1 MISKKRALIYILISI
16 LLTSTLMFNFR
27 ISMGQLAVVPIKE
40 FKEFAKYRKM
50 LALKEL
56 VQKEFYSNVD
66 EKKLISGSIKGMFQ
80 GLDDPYSEYMDEK
93 EFKDFM
99 EDVDGFIGIGIYMG
113 PSEEGLI
120 QVVSPIEGT
129 PAYKA
134 GIKSGDIILKI
145 NDKSFTAKQMSKA
158 ILNMR
163 GERGEEVKVEIYRK
177 SIKKNLIFTMKKD
190 EINPITVRSQMLE
203 NKIGYIRIATF
214 EKKTHEEFRKNLKKL
229 EKQGIKSLIVDLR
242 ENPGGLIDQAENIA
256 DEFLDKEIIVSTKG
270 KNTEK
275 EVVKAKPGKT
285 NVDLVLLVNKGSA
298 SSSEILSGAIKD
310 NHRGIL
316 VGEKTFGKGII
327 QRIFPLN
334 DNTGF
339 KLTIAQYFT
348 PSGISIHKKGIQP
361 DIKVV
366 LDENSKEDTQLNEAI
381 KVLKSKK

>member
-40 FKEFAKYRKM
+40 FKEFSKYRKM

-163 GERGEEVKVEIYRK
+163 GERGEEVKVEIYRR
-177 SIKKNLIFTMKKD
+177 SIKKNLVFTMKKD

>member
-40 FKEFAKYRKM
+40 FKEFSKYRKM

>member
-27 ISMGQLAVVPIKE
+27 ISTGQLAVVPIKE

>member
-27 ISMGQLAVVPIKE
+27 ISTGHLAVVPIKE